1 MQDKLIQFRDDFF
14 DLYSEINLHSL
25 LQKIAEKVKSY
36 LDCEESSIFIYNP
49 QKEELYFEIVTGNRQ
64 DELKQIVMK
73 KGEGVVG
80 WIAEQVSSV
89 IINDCS
95 IDDRFTSSTDAGT
108 DFKTTSIVGAP
119 VEKEGRLLGVI
130 EAINKKQ
137 GAFSEN
143 DLEVLEYIANFI
155 SIPLQ
160 NALLFRKVTQESGEK
175 ARLIELGQAISHSYD
190 LEEIFDVLK
199 NVIVEV
205 VNPLEIG
212 VMVESQGVMYNLIKD
227 EVVGKSEK
235 VEKTRV
241 HNRVAVF
248 PLRTQNKTLGFLQ
261 VELKKSIPDDL
272 ASLIKG
278 IAVFAAISIE
288 KFELFKQI
296 IEKEK
301 MEKEIQIAREIQQS
315 FLLNKE
321 MSVKGMDVAYI
332 NIPSS
337 QVGGDYYD
345 IISLNDHEII
355 VTINDISGHG
365 IPASLLMSIFRANFV
380 YGIRRNR
387 DILTTINHLNNL
399 ISETTD
405 TNLYVTS
412 FTGMVDLK
420 KRRMRWIN
428 SGHIPTFILRKD
440 EVIQLKDG
448 GPVLGMFAD
457 ISIQETE
464 IGLKKD
470 DFIVMY
476 TDGITEAE
484 DAAGNQFALPR
495 LIEFVKKQRHLEIGR
510 VKDNLIEELKRHVG
524 ADEFD
529 DDVTFILLR
538 IT

>member
-95 IDDRFTSSTDAGT
+95 SDDRFTSSTDAGT

-137 GAFSEN
+137 GAFSKN

-227 EVVGKSEK
+227 EVVGKAEK

-321 MSVKGMDVAYI
+321 VAVKGMDVAYI

-387 DILTTINHLNNL
+387 DILTTVNHLNNL

-495 LIEFVKKQRHLEIGR
+495 LIEFVRKQRHLEIGQ

-524 ADEFD
+524 GDEFD

>member
-1 MQDKLIQFRDDFF
+1 MQEKLIQFRDDFF

-25 LQKIAEKVKSY
+25 LQKIAEKVKTY

-49 QKEELYFEIVTGNRQ
+49 RKEELYFEIVTGDRQ
-64 DELKQIVMK
+64 DALKQIVMK

-80 WIAEQVSSV
+80 WIAQHVSSV
-89 IINDCS
+89 IINDCAS
-95 IDDRFTSSTDAGT
+95 DGRFTSTTDKGT
-108 DFKTTSIVGAP
+108 DFKTCSIAGVP
-119 VEKEGRLLGVI
+119 VKREGRLLGVI

-137 GAFSEN
+137 GTFSEN
-143 DLEVLEYIANFI
+143 DREVLEYIANFI

-160 NALLFRKVTQESGEK
+160 NALLFKKVTQESGDK
-175 ARLIELGQAISHSYD
+175 ARLIELGQAISLSYNLD
-190 LEEIFDVLK
+190 EIFEALK
-199 NVIVEV
+199 NVIVEM

-212 VMVESQGVMYNLIKD
+212 VMVESQGVMYNLLKD
-227 EVVGKSEK
+227 EVVGKPDK
-235 VEKTRV
+235 VEKTRI
-241 HNRVAVF
+241 HNRIAVF
-248 PLRTQNKTLGFLQ
+248 PLRTQNKNLGFLQ
-261 VELKKSIPDDL
+261 VELKKSIPEEL

-278 IAVFAAISIE
+278 VAVFAAISIE
-288 KFELFKQI
+288 KFELFQQMV
-296 IEKEK
+296 EKEK

-321 MSVKGMDVAYI
+321 ISLKGMDVAYV

-345 IISLNDHEII
+345 IIKMNDHEVI

-399 ISETTD
+399 IAETTD

-412 FTGMVDLK
+412 FTGLIDPK
-420 KRRMRWIN
+420 KRRLRWIN
-428 SGHIPTFILRKD
+428 SGHIPTFILREK
-440 EVIQLKDG
+440 EVIELKDG

-464 IGLKKD
+464 IGLEKA

-476 TDGITEAE
+476 TDGVTEAE
-484 DAAGNQFALPR
+484 DADGNQFELAR
-495 LIEFVKKQRHLEIGR
+495 LIEFVGKYRHLKIGEI
-510 VKDNLIEELKRHVG
+510 KEKLIEELKNHVG

-529 DDVTFILLR
+529 DDVTFILIR

>member
-1 MQDKLIQFRDDFF
+1 LIQFRDDFF

-25 LQKIAEKVKSY
+25 LQKIAEKVKTY
-36 LDCEESSIFIYNP
+36 LDCEESSIFIYNTR
-49 QKEELYFEIVTGNRQ
+49 KEELYFEIVTGDRQ
-64 DELKQIVMK
+64 DALKQIVMK

-80 WIAEQVSSV
+80 WIAEHVSSV
-89 IINDCS
+89 IINDCAS
-95 IDDRFTSSTDAGT
+95 DARFTSTTDTGT
-108 DFKTTSIVGAP
+108 DFKTCSIAGVP
-119 VEKEGRLLGVI
+119 VEREGRLLGVI

-143 DLEVLEYIANFI
+143 DREVLEYIAHFI

-160 NALLFRKVTQESGEK
+160 NALLFKKVIQESGEK
-175 ARLIELGQAISHSYD
+175 SRLIELGQAISHSYD
-190 LEEIFDVLK
+190 LDEIFEALK
-199 NVIVEV
+199 NVIVDV

-212 VMVESQGVMYNLIKD
+212 VMVESQGVMYNLLKD
-227 EVVGKSEK
+227 EVLEKPDK
-235 VEKTRV
+235 VEKTRI

-261 VELKKSIPDDL
+261 VELKKSIPEDL

-321 MSVKGMDVAYI
+321 ISLKGLDVAYI

-345 IISLNDHEII
+345 IISLKDHEVI

-380 YGIRRNR
+380 YGIRRNQ

-399 ISETTD
+399 IAETTD

-412 FTGMVDLK
+412 FTGMINLK
-420 KRRMRWIN
+420 KQRMRWIN
-428 SGHIPTFILRKD
+428 SGHNPTFIIRKK

-464 IGLKKD
+464 IGIQKD

-476 TDGITEAE
+476 TDGVTESE
-484 DAAGNQFALPR
+484 DAEGNQFELPR
-495 LIEFVKKQRHLEIGR
+495 LIEFVEKHRHLNIGQ
-510 VKDNLIEELKRHVG
+510 VKDKLVEELKNHVG
-524 ADEFD
+524 VDEFD
-529 DDVTFILLR
+529 DDVTFIMIR

>member
-1 MQDKLIQFRDDFF
+1 MKDKLIQFRDDFF
-14 DLYSEINLHSL
+14 ELYSEINLHSL
-25 LQKIAEKVKSY
+25 LQKIAEKVKLY

-49 QKEELYFEIVTGNRQ
+49 TKEELHFEIVTGDRQ
-64 DELKQIVMK
+64 KALKQIVMK

-80 WIAEQVSSV
+80 WIAENVSSV
-89 IINDCS
+89 IINDCAS
-95 IDDRFTSSTDAGT
+95 DPRFTSTTDRGT
-108 DFKTTSIVGAP
+108 DFKTCSIVGVP
-119 VEKEGRLLGVI
+119 VHMEGKLLGII
-130 EAINKKQ
+130 EAINKKH
-137 GAFSEN
+137 GNFS
-143 DLEVLEYIANFI
+143 DKDREVLEYIANFI
-155 SIPLQ
+155 YIPLQ
-160 NALLFRKVTQESGEK
+160 NALLFKKVTQEISEK
-175 ARLIELGQAISHSYD
+175 ARLIELGKAISHSYN

-199 NVIVEV
+199 NVIVEII
-205 VNPLEIG
+205 NPLEIG
-212 VMVESQGVMYNLIKD
+212 VMVESQGVMYKLLKN
-227 EVVGKSEK
+227 EVENRSDK

-241 HNRVAVF
+241 HDRVAVF

-261 VELKKSIPDDL
+261 VESKKSIPDDL

-288 KFELFKQI
+288 KYELFKQI

-301 MEKEIQIAREIQQS
+301 IEKEIQIAREIQQS
-315 FLLNKE
+315 FLLTQKIAID
-321 MSVKGMDVAYI
+321 GMDVAYI

-337 QVGGDYYD
+337 EVGGDYYD
-345 IISLNDHEII
+345 IIRLNDQEII

-399 ISETTD
+399 IAETTD

-412 FTGMVDLK
+412 FIGMIDLK
-420 KRRMRWIN
+420 KQRMRWIN
-428 SGHIPTFILRKD
+428 SGHIPTFIYRKE
-440 EVIQLKDG
+440 EVIQLKNG

-464 IGLKKD
+464 IGLQKD

-476 TDGITEAE
+476 TDGVTEAE
-484 DAAGNQFALPR
+484 DADGNQFDLSR
-495 LIEFVKKQRHLEIGR
+495 LIEFVGKQRHLDIGQVR
-510 VKDNLIEELKRHVG
+510 DKLIEELKRHVG

-529 DDVTFILLR
+529 DDVTFILIR